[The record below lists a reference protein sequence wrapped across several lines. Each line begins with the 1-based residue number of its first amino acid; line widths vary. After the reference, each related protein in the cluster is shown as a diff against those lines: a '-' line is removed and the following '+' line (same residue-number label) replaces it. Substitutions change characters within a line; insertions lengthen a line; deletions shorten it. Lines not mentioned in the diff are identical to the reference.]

1 VREYS
6 ILRNRVCGCP
16 ACGYVWLSVTVA
28 CRYPICEDARL
39 VLETVNV
46 FKRHVKEIHDIT
58 LRALGRDGWFAL
70 IQKTYNLEFQLP
82 YLPVRSEAP
91 SIRAVAAALPMHV
104 ISHGSSST
112 LSVFAVE
119 MIPLR
124 IETSTDVSG
133 LAHRVFDF
141 FSASVQEASR
151 EKNFGRS
158 HAPLDVCQ
166 DKG

>member
-1 VREYS
+1 MW
-6 ILRNRVCGCP
+6 LRVAEC
-16 ACGYVWLSVTVA
+16 TVA

-91 SIRAVAAALPMHV
+91 SIRAVAAARPRAP
-104 ISHGSSST
+104 SFPT
-112 LSVFAVE
+112 DA
-119 MIPLR
+119 LR
-124 IETSTDVSG
+124 S
-133 LAHRVFDF
+133 
-141 FSASVQEASR
+141 
-151 EKNFGRS
+151 
-158 HAPLDVCQ
+158 
-166 DKG
+166 